1 MHLIQSFLERPL
13 DPMIS
18 AQRHPLQQT
27 SGEAKGALLRLG
39 SYRLSLTVHLL
50 GVYSGVRALV
60 NRLNCLLLPRPCL
73 SVALNRCTL
82 ESPSGIKWDL
92 RVHARRNGPQ
102 GLTGIISARLRNATI
117 HPLLYRYLCLCSHF
131 GCGHVEVAFLE
142 REGEISIYAVR
153 NTALSNVERFG
164 FKRLAQALGP
174 RREKQ
179 LFDLAQAMVSLLR
192 EHGLK
197 VRALAPAECVR
208 LSVNPFLLHPGREHQ
223 NRRILLQRARR
234 LGMRIAAGSEAHE
247 PLPLA

>member
-1 MHLIQSFLERPL
+1 MHLIQCFLERPL

-18 AQRHPLQQT
+18 AQRHPLHQT
-27 SGEAKGALLRLG
+27 SVESKGALLRLG

-73 SVALNRCTL
+73 SAALNRCTL

-102 GLTGIISARLRNATI
+102 GLTGVISAQLRNTAI
-117 HPLLYRYLCLCSHF
+117 HPLLYRYLCLCGHF

-153 NTALSNVERFG
+153 NTALSSVERFG
-164 FKRLAQALGP
+164 FKRLAQTLGP

-192 EHGLK
+192 ERGLK
-197 VRALAPAECVR
+197 ISTLAPAECVR
-208 LSVNPFLLHPGREHQ
+208 LSVNPFLLHPRREHQ

-234 LGMRIAAGSEAHE
+234 LGMRITAESESR
-247 PLPLA
+247 